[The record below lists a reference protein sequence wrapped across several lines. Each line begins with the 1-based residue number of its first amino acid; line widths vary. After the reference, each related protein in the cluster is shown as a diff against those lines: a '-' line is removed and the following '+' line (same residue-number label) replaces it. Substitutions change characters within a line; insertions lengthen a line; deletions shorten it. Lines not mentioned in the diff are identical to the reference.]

1 MRNLD
6 VVSFFA
12 AAGEHCYDEAVTQL
26 DHALQCAALACR
38 ARAADEVVLAA
49 LLHDVGHVA
58 MNVPEDA
65 EGHHGLLGA
74 ALLRPFVPEQVAWL
88 IEHHVVAKRYLC
100 AVDPRYAAQLSPAS
114 ARSLAVQGPCVH
126 EAERFALESEPWFAD
141 AIRIRKW
148 DDSAKDPHASSP
160 PLIHY
165 RGLLERWFG
174 PQSWPDREGIV

>member
-1 MRNLD
+1 MKLD

-12 AAGEHCYDEAVTQL
+12 AASEHGYDEAVTQL

-58 MNVPEDA
+58 VNAPEDA
-65 EGHHGLLGA
+65 EGHHGRHGA

-88 IEHHVVAKRYLC
+88 VEHHVVAKRYLC
-100 AVDPRYAAQLSPAS
+100 AVDPRYAAHLSPAS
-114 ARSLAVQGPCVH
+114 VRSLAVQGPRVH

-148 DDSAKDPHASSP
+148 DDAAKDPNASCP

-165 RGLLERWFG
+165 RGLLERWLG
-174 PQSWPDREGIV
+174 PQSWPDLDGIV